1 VIHSETLRNLT
12 VSLAAREEIPLWD
25 SLMKEHHYL
34 GLNRMPGES
43 LRYVAAG
50 GGEWLALIGW
60 SSAALKC
67 SVRDQYIGWGIERKL
82 GRLIYVANNVRFLI
96 LPWISEKNLAS
107 RILSLN
113 ARRLSGDYLRIY
125 GHPVFLAETFVDF
138 SRYKGTCYKGANWRF
153 LGVTK
158 GWSKNGRYYYENG
171 NPKGVFV
178 YPLAENPLALLN
190 ADFLPERSAP
200 MSEKSRLALANIPV
214 EGLKEK
220 IGQIVDPRKR
230 RGIRH
235 PLANIL
241 SLSVAAVLCGARSYI
256 AIAEWASSL
265 SKETLLRFGCRRK
278 APSEPTVRR
287 VLQKIDVEAFD
298 AALGSWL
305 TAFFPSH
312 PGIAID
318 GKTLR
323 GSGERKVHLLSAVV
337 HKEGVVVS
345 QTRVD
350 AKTNEITRVE
360 PLFAGMDIEG
370 AVVTGDALLAQR
382 EIARHL
388 VEDKKAHYC
397 FAVKDNQESLRA
409 DIEALRM
416 ESFPPCSCRRRQG
429 PREDRDAKNMDEQR
443 ASGIHRLPLRKDRLP
458 HRTRRSPRQKRETP
472 LGNSLWDH
480 EP

>member
-1 VIHSETLRNLT
+1 MIQSDTLRNLT
-12 VSLAAREEIPLWD
+12 VSLAGRKEIALWD

-43 LRYVAAG
+43 LRYVAAAE
-50 GGEWLALIGW
+50 GEWLALVGW

-67 SVRDQYIGWGIERKL
+67 SVRDQYIGWGAQEKL
-82 GRLIYVANNVRFLI
+82 KRLIYVANNVRFLI

-113 ARRLSGDYLRIY
+113 TRRLSRDYERIY

-138 SRYKGTCYKGANWRF
+138 SRYKGTCYRASNWRC

-158 GWSKNGRYYYENG
+158 GYSKNGRYYYENG

-178 YPLAENPLALLN
+178 YPLAQDPVALLN
-190 ADFLPERSAP
+190 ADFLPAGGVLMP
-200 MSEKSRLALANIPV
+200 EKSRLALAALPV

-220 IGQIVDPRKR
+220 IGQILDPRKR

-235 PLANIL
+235 PLVNIL

-265 SKETLLRFGCRRK
+265 PKETLLRFGCKRK

-287 VLQKIDVEAFD
+287 VLQKIDVETFD
-298 AALGSWL
+298 AAVGSWL
-305 TAFFPSH
+305 MAFFPSH
-312 PGIAID
+312 VGIAID

-323 GSGERKVHLLSAVV
+323 GSGEKKVHLLSAVV
-337 HKEGVVVS
+337 HKEGIVLG

-350 AKTNEITRVE
+350 LKTNEITRVE
-360 PLFAGMDIEG
+360 PLFSGMDIEG
-370 AVVTGDALLAQR
+370 AVVTGDALLAQKS
-382 EIARHL
+382 IARHI
-388 VEDKKAHYC
+388 VEGKKADYC
-397 FAVKDNQESLRA
+397 FAVKDNQETLRQ

-416 ESFPPCSCRRRQG
+416 ESFPP
-429 PREDRDAKNMDEQR
+429 
-443 ASGIHRLPLRKDRLP
+443 
-458 HRTRRSPRQKRETP
+458 
-472 LGNSLWDH
+472 
-480 EP
+480 